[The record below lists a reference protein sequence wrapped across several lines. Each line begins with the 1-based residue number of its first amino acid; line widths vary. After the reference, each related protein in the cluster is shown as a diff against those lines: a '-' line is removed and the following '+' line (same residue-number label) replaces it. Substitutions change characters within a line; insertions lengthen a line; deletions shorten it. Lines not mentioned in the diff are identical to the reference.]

1 MSRPPIQPLPL
12 PLPGRRLVLGS
23 IAGFWAFY
31 FGINTLKACIA
42 EAPDQLD
49 MMLRR
54 LVVSMI
60 GVALTLVLHAVLRP
74 RSHWSPPRL
83 VGLVFGASL
92 PISLA
97 YGATNY
103 LVFNMIM
110 PSPAL
115 LAEIARYNDKDSS
128 PTLEIL
134 GLATSWY
141 FFVVAWGVLY
151 IALAYAERVRDAER
165 QANRYRDAAQTA
177 ELRALRY
184 QVNPHFLFNTL
195 NSLSTLVLAGRNA
208 DAERMILN
216 LSSFFRAS
224 LSSDPAGDVLLSDEI
239 ALQQRYLEIERVRF
253 PDRLRI
259 AIDVPAALDNVPVP
273 GLLLQP
279 LVENAVK
286 HGVARSRRPVTI
298 TIAARADG
306 DRLAISVS
314 DDGEALGGRPGD
326 GRAGPPGTGTGI
338 RNVCDRLAARFGDL
352 AACSH
357 GPVAGGGYRV
367 DLAMPRSATAWP
379 ALAAE

>member
-1 MSRPPIQPLPL
+1 MNMPPTPSPSQA
-12 PLPGRRLVLGS
+12 LPGRRLVIQS

-31 FGINTLKACIA
+31 FLINTLKACIA

-74 RSHWSPPRL
+74 RSHWSPGRL
-83 VGLVFGASL
+83 VGLVFAASV

-103 LVFNMIM
+103 LAFNIIM

-115 LAEIARYNDKDSS
+115 LAEIARYSDKEMS

-165 QANRYRDAAQTA
+165 QANRYRAAAQTA

-195 NSLSTLVLAGRNA
+195 NSLSTLVLAGRNS
-208 DAERMILN
+208 DAEQMILN

-224 LSSDPAGDVLLSDEI
+224 LASDPAGDVLLADEI
-239 ALQQRYLEIERVRF
+239 AMQQRYLEIERVRF

-259 AIDVPAALDNVPVP
+259 EIDVPAALEQVPVP
-273 GLLLQP
+273 GLILQP
-279 LVENAVK
+279 IVENAVK

-306 DRLAISVS
+306 DRLRISVV
-314 DDGEALGGRPGD
+314 DDGEALGGRLGT
-326 GRAGPPGTGTGI
+326 GRSDPPGTGTGI
-338 RNVCDRLAARFGDL
+338 RNVCDRLAARFGEL

-357 GPVAGGGYRV
+357 GAVPGGGYRV
-367 DLAMPRSATAWP
+367 DLAMPRQPALWP